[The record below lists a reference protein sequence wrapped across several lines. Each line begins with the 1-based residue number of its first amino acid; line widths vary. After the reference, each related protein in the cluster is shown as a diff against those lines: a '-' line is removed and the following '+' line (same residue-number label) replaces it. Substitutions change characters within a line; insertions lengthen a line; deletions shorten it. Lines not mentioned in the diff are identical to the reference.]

1 MTEVIEEFIKNAY
14 LKGLD
19 VHRLYITQFGIENVK
34 SFIDVRSRKDGMQT
48 MNILKR
54 LKVV

>member
-34 SFIDVRSRKDGMQT
+34 SFIDECKK
-48 MNILKR
+48 NILEVLIITKR
-54 LKVV
+54 